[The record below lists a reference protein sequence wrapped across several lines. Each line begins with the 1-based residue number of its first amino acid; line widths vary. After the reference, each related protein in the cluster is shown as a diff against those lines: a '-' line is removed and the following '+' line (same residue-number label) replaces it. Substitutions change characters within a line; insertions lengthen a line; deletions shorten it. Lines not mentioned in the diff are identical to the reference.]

1 MATIKFEENLASP
14 TSFRMLNCTAAILSE
29 ADDNESDDDWAGAAA
44 NPSNSIIQT
53 DQEITFN
60 FKWGCAGILV
70 QSLCG
75 NWNVQVYLEKMGSD
89 EYDLP
94 NAVVHIPFVPVSG
107 HSYDVNIVVRPNVI
121 PSGLY
126 RAVAAITLVSEHG
139 KPLPVAG
146 FADFGLLQFYV
157 A

>member
-1 MATIKFEENLASP
+1 MAKIKFEENLASP
-14 TSFRMLNCTAAILSE
+14 TSFRMLKCTAAILSE
-29 ADDNESDDDWAGAAA
+29 AFDPESDDDWAGNAA

-75 NWNVQVYLEKMGSD
+75 TWNVQVYLEQMG
-89 EYDLP
+89 ENEFGLP
-94 NAVVHIPFVPVSG
+94 GARVDIPFEPVSG
-107 HSYDVNIVVRPNVI
+107 HQYDVNIVVRPNVI
-121 PSGLY
+121 PAGLY

-146 FADFGLLQFYV
+146 FADFGLLQFYT